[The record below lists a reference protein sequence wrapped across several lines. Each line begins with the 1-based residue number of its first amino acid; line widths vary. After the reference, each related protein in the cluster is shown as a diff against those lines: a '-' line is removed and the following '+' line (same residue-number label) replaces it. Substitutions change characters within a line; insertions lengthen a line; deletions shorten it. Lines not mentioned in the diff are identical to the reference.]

1 MATHK
6 LSASNVQDALAQMEA
21 SSGGVKRTEQYVVKE
36 HVPVIETVSEEE
48 YREIIKKRREADFVV
63 GKDKL
68 GYDDNGCELWED
80 KAALAQHKRELEEIK
95 REAAAKAKAAGKASD
110 SPAKG
115 AGEALLLAFNAGA
128 QGAAESVSVP
138 TMGKAAQKDLDDML
152 QRMCGEIEADPSA
165 PGAQPDTQGARSQA
179 KRRNDNSAENSRAQK
194 KQAKAKAAPKE
205 KKEPMQAEGI
215 PVVKSEPTASD
226 NTSIKEEVASNA
238 PQRTIK
244 IEGGSAV
251 KKEESAGEKM
261 QQWLQ
266 SDVKVETETSEA
278 PALPSGVQMK
288 PNLANDGSLWF
299 FFVDAFE
306 DDRASPPRVYLFGK
320 VLVGNEYQSCCLVV
334 ESLERC
340 VHLLL
345 NVDDLDD
352 EAAVQKAAVE
362 AEAEADKICPGMRK
376 LRVALKWRNYA
387 FEKALPQ
394 GAGYLPFLKLVCDAS
409 GPSFPSATG
418 KSFNA
423 VFGAQ
428 SSLLER
434 LLLTKRIMGP
444 SWLRLQPG
452 SFNPSQFRLSFSA
465 VELRISPQSITVPK
479 SEADLALLNE
489 GCPKSSPPLRMMTL
503 SMQTMQA
510 SVQQSHEP
518 LVVACTFHPKFS
530 PDASDSEAHLR
541 QGMRQWQGVR
551 RYDGRAL
558 PRDSERI
565 LPQKN
570 VEHFQSEQNLL
581 TSLLQKIQDFD
592 PDVLAS
598 HNSYGFDLDVLSSR
612 IAYHRLNTWQKL
624 GRLRRPKDRQPR
636 IDGRQSGGFWAG
648 TNMTCGRLVCD
659 LSLQVKDLLPKLAH
673 YELSNVARH
682 QLGVDGLV
690 DIEPENLPRYYD
702 SADALVNLAQK
713 TLDNAGCIGRLV
725 HSLQI
730 LPLSKQLTNL
740 AGNMWKMSLQNKRAE
755 RNEMLLC
762 HEFHRAKFVLPD
774 RENAFA
780 KKRRLQTDSVANDF
794 DMAEE
799 GGDPTTG
806 SGARRQKAA
815 YSGGLVLEPKVG
827 LYDEF
832 VMLLDFNSLYPSVIQ
847 EYNIC
852 FTTVERPDESQVVK
866 CSSEAE
872 LLAQTSLPDGTI
884 EDGIL
889 PKVLRRLVSSR
900 QQVKAAMK
908 SERNPKTLQTLE
920 IRQKALKLTAN
931 SMYGCLGF
939 QHSRFYAKPL
949 AAIITAK
956 GREALQSTITVV
968 TCELSLDVVYGDT
981 DSVFVNTKTTDYN
994 DAMQAAQQI
1003 KRAVNKKYK
1012 KLEIEI
1018 DGVFGRLLLL
1028 KKKKYAG
1035 LKVINQEKGIYEREY
1050 KGLDIVRRDWCGLAK
1065 SMGEAILD
1073 QVLTCQGKEEA
1084 VNWIHAFLTE
1094 KCAEIDGGKV
1104 PLEQYVI
1111 TKGLTKNP
1119 EDYPDAKNQAHVQVA
1134 LRMKARGKA
1143 VRSGQEVEYIVC
1155 GIDSDGP
1162 KATLASRA
1170 RHLSEFPLD
1179 STLRPDSA
1187 WYKSQQVHPLVSRL
1201 LGPVEGTDASRV
1213 AECLGLDGAR
1223 FAQSAAA
1230 KGQAADD
1237 AAGAYESTWV
1247 TDVDALLDRK
1257 TRFKGFKS
1265 QLPGVACNKCGQVA
1279 SWRQLLQPEVGAAT
1293 ATGTNALFRCGNCGA
1308 EVEPA
1313 QAQNVLTL
1321 QLRSLLRSHSEG
1333 WVQST
1338 EEVDHAK
1345 TRRQKFGQNLT
1356 SERHVLQELE
1366 FLENICEGASKG
1378 YAGEDL
1384 RGCRRAATSIM
1395 KHAKMLL
1402 SVNGYNWLDCGK
1414 IFTGIFGP
1422 M

>member
-1 MATHK
+1 
-6 LSASNVQDALAQMEA
+6 V
-21 SSGGVKRTEQYVVKE
+21 
-36 HVPVIETVSEEE
+36 
-48 YREIIKKRREADFVV
+48 
-63 GKDKL
+63 
-68 GYDDNGCELWED
+68 
-80 KAALAQHKRELEEIK
+80 
-95 REAAAKAKAAGKASD
+95 
-110 SPAKG
+110 
-115 AGEALLLAFNAGA
+115 
-128 QGAAESVSVP
+128 
-138 TMGKAAQKDLDDML
+138 
-152 QRMCGEIEADPSA
+152 
-165 PGAQPDTQGARSQA
+165 
-179 KRRNDNSAENSRAQK
+179 EN
-194 KQAKAKAAPKE
+194 
-205 KKEPMQAEGI
+205 
-215 PVVKSEPTASD
+215 
-226 NTSIKEEVASNA
+226 
-238 PQRTIK
+238 
-244 IEGGSAV
+244 
-251 KKEESAGEKM
+251 
-261 QQWLQ
+261 
-266 SDVKVETETSEA
+266 
-278 PALPSGVQMK
+278 
-288 PNLANDGSLWF
+288 
-299 FFVDAFE
+299 
-306 DDRASPPRVYLFGK
+306 
-320 VLVGNEYQSCCLVV
+320 
-334 ESLERC
+334 LERC

-345 NVDDLDD
+345 NVDDL
-352 EAAVQKAAVE
+352 ENHEAVQKTAAE
-362 AEAEADKICPGMRK
+362 AGAEADKMCPGMRK

-394 GAGYLPFLKLVCDAS
+394 GSGYLPFLKLVYDAS
-409 GPSFPSATG
+409 GPSFPNATG

-428 SSLLER
+428 ASLLER

-465 VELRISPQSITVPK
+465 VELRISPQAIAVPK
-479 SEADLALLNE
+479 SEADRALYNE
-489 GCPKSSPPLRMMTL
+489 GCPTASPPLRMMTL
-503 SMQTMQA
+503 SMQTMQR

-530 PDASDSEAHLR
+530 PDASDSDAHLR

-565 LPQKN
+565 LPQKD
-570 VEHFQSEQNLL
+570 VEHYQSEQSLL

-592 PDVLAS
+592 PDVLAG
-598 HNSYGFDLDVLSSR
+598 HNSYGFELDVLSSR
-612 IAYHRLNTWQKL
+612 LAYHKLNIWQKL

-636 IDGRQSGGFWAG
+636 IDGRQSAGFWAG
-648 TNMTCGRLVCD
+648 ANITCGRLVCD
-659 LSLQVKDLLPKLAH
+659 LSLQVKDLLPKLTS

-682 QLGVDGLV
+682 QLGVVGLV
-690 DIEPENLPRYYD
+690 EIEPENLPRYYD
-702 SADALVNLAQK
+702 SAGGLVDLAEK
-713 TLDNAGCIGRLV
+713 TVNNAACIGRLV

-774 RENAFA
+774 RENSIA
-780 KKRRLQTDSVANDF
+780 KKRRLQVDVANDF

-806 SGARRQKAA
+806 SSARRQKAA

-832 VMLLDFNSLYPSVIQ
+832 VMLLDFNSLYPSIIQ
-847 EYNIC
+847 EHNIC
-852 FTTVERPDESQVVK
+852 FTTVDRPDENQVMS

-872 LLAQTSLPDGTI
+872 LLAQTSLPDGTT

-889 PKVLRRLVSSR
+889 PKVLRRLVLSR
-900 QQVKAAMK
+900 QQVKSSMK

-968 TCELSLDVVYGDT
+968 TNELSLDVVYGDT
-981 DSVFVNTKTTDYN
+981 DSVFVNTKTTDYK
-994 DAMQAAQQI
+994 DAMKAAQQI
-1003 KRAVNKKYK
+1003 KQSVNKKYK

-1065 SMGEAILD
+1065 SIGEAILD

-1084 VNWIHAFLTE
+1084 VNWIHTFLTD
-1094 KCAEIDGGKV
+1094 KCAEIDANKV

-1111 TKGLTKNP
+1111 TKGLTKDP
-1119 EDYPDAKNQAHVQVA
+1119 KDYPDAKNQPHVQVA
-1134 LRMKARGKA
+1134 LRLQARGKA
-1143 VRSGQEVEYIVC
+1143 IRSGQEIEYVIC
-1155 GIDSDGP
+1155 GSGSEGP
-1162 KATLASRA
+1162 KENLASRA
-1170 RHLSEFPLD
+1170 RHLTEFPLD
-1179 STLRPDSA
+1179 STLHVDAA
-1187 WYKSQQVHPLVSRL
+1187 WYKAQQVHPLVSRL
-1201 LGPVEGTDASRV
+1201 LGPVEGTDTARV

-1237 AAGAYESTWV
+1237 AAGAYTSSWV

-1257 TRFKGFKS
+1257 SRFKCFKS
-1265 QLPGVACNKCGQVA
+1265 KLPGFTCSKCRQEV
-1279 SWRQLLQPEVGAAT
+1279 SWKQMLQPEVAEAA
-1293 ATGTNALFRCGNCGA
+1293 GTNALFRCGHCSA
-1308 EVEPA
+1308 EVDPT

-1321 QLRSLLRSHSEG
+1321 QFRSLLRSHSEG

-1356 SERHVLQELE
+1356 SERDVLQELE

-1378 YAGEDL
+1378 YAGEDN
-1384 RGCRRAATSIM
+1384 RGCRRAAHGIM
-1395 KHAKMLL
+1395 KQAKMLL